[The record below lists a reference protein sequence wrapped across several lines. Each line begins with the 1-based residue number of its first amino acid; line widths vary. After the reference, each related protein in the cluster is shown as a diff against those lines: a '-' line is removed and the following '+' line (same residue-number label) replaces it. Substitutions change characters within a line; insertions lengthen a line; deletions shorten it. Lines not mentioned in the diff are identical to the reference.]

1 MMLGIPY
8 QANARVKRPGG
19 GSSRAEIVK
28 PARRPV
34 KPKEHV
40 VPVKAKKYPFGPSI
54 DEQFE
59 RTNTETS

>member
-19 GSSRAEIVK
+19 SSCAEIAK

-34 KPKEHV
+34 KPKKHV
-40 VPVKAKKYPFGPSI
+40 VAVKAKKYPPDPSGP
-54 DEQFE
+54 Q
-59 RTNTETS
+59 